1 MSAAPSGPVV
11 VCYHF
16 PCVDGIFSALSAHLH
31 FKGTSADVRFQPLTV
46 YAKHSPDELKLQG
59 NETVYMLDFAGP
71 PGFAIQLA
79 ERCRE
84 VIVLD
89 HHKTAMEDI
98 GPAER
103 RPANLKVTFDMER
116 SGATIARDH
125 FQPCLDESVDKMV
138 RMVEDGDLWRWRIA
152 DSKPFYAGLNT
163 IELNFNWL
171 ENPGIFDTLIALNVA
186 AIVDAGKVIQR
197 EQALQ
202 IESRLKE
209 SFEIS
214 FEEVDPNW
222 GGCMAVRADGLQH
235 LRSEIGNQLA
245 QQSLTTGLRGMSCV
259 AYVEPAMGDDEQIK
273 LSFRGVGDEDTTPIA
288 KHFGG
293 GGHAKASSC
302 IVGVDVFEAM
312 QRASRSKRRKDGDS
326 GS

>member
-1 MSAAPSGPVV
+1 MEVSTSGSIV

-31 FKGTSADVRFQPLTV
+31 FEGTSADVRFQPLTV
-46 YAKHSPDELKLQG
+46 YTKLSPDDMNLLG
-59 NETVYMLDFAGP
+59 DETVYMLDFTGP

-79 ERCRE
+79 QRCRE

-125 FQPCLDESVDKMV
+125 FQPSLDESVDKMV
-138 RMVEDGDLWRWRIA
+138 RMVEDGDLWRWKIA
-152 DSKPFYAGLNT
+152 DSKPFYAGLSAT
-163 IELNFNWL
+163 ELNFDWT
-171 ENPGIFDTLIALNVA
+171 ENPGIFDTLIALDVA
-186 AIVDAGKVIQR
+186 AIVDAGKTIQR
-197 EQALQ
+197 EQDLQ
-202 IESRLKE
+202 IKARLE
-209 SFEIS
+209 DSFEIS
-214 FEEVDPNW
+214 FEEVDPTW
-222 GGCMAVRADGLQH
+222 GSCMAVRADGLQH

-245 QQSLTTGLRGMSCV
+245 QKSVTAGLRGISCV
-259 AYVEPAMGDDEQIK
+259 AYVEPAMGDAEKIK
-273 LSFRGVGDEDTTPIA
+273 LSFRGVGDEETTHITRL
-288 KHFGG
+288 FGG

-302 IVGVDVFEAM
+302 IVGVDVFEGM
-312 QRASRSKRRKDGDS
+312 RRAGRSKRQKTES
-326 GS
+326 SS